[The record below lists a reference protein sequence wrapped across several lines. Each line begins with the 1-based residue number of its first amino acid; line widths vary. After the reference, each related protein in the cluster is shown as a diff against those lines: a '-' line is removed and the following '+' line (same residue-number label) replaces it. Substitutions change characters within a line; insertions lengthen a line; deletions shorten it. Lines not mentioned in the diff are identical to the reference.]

1 MSASTHKDFVQFEI
15 NKYPAIRRDKRKL
28 IIAHYFGEINLR
40 KSGRALTLE
49 EKQFLRMDP
58 SKRITTAMVDLVDPG
73 FATLFDIDE
82 ALRLIVHN
90 AKDKYRL
97 HQKWQQ
103 LADNTNVSKVRY
115 QSPGDGLTCKWCHS
129 MSDKTLKKKFNLTK
143 HLKEYCNCIWFRG
156 ELLPVFASRGIIQS
170 SHVTNQQEAEYQNPS
185 LVGHP

>member
-28 IIAHYFGEINLR
+28 IIAHYFGELNLR
-40 KSGRALTLE
+40 KSGRALSPE
-49 EKQFLRMDP
+49 EKNFLGIEP
-58 SKRITTAMVDLVDPG
+58 SKHITTAMMDLVDPN
-73 FATLFDIDE
+73 FATLFDIEE

-90 AKDKYRL
+90 AKDKYNL
-97 HQKWQQ
+97 HQEWQY
-103 LADNTNVSKVRY
+103 LVGNPKVSKLRY
-115 QSPGDGLTCKWCHS
+115 QSPNDGLTCKWCHS

-156 ELLPVFASRGIIQS
+156 ELLPVFANHEVIQS
-170 SHVTNQQEAEYQNPS
+170 SHVASQKRPEYRNPS